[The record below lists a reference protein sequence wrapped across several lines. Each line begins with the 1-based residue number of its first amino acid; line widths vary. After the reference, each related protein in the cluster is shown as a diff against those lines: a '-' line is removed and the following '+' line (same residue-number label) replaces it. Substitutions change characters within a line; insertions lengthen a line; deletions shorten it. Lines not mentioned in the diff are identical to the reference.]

1 MSLFGRRKP
10 GFSKEVVLRPED
22 MTDEFSDRNDPAMQR
37 NSNPKEEK
45 AELAARA
52 QAVMDGTAIPGGAAI
67 PSGAAVPGGAAPS
80 ACAEGAPSGVQAP
93 AEAPDL
99 AQQAAAEGRT
109 VDLFDYMDSLPEVE
123 DPFPP
128 SEPEQEAPPEPERK
142 PGELLAE
149 YIRQRSRAAQLT
161 ARKALEAEEP
171 QLDEMLAELRGLE
184 SCADIRSVQGGK
196 DEYFYSEEIMA
207 NNYAMIAMLVLEK
220 DLARTVAHMV
230 RFNCRTY
237 PSPTPLYHFMRSPY
251 NYTKSQLEQALR
263 VLKAGK
269 DTQDIKTVVAFND
282 VLYMYS
288 TDVMSERYA
297 KALADGNE
305 AGEADF

>member
-10 GFSKEVVLRPED
+10 GFAKEVELRPED
-22 MTDEFSDRNDPAMQR
+22 ITDEFSDRNDPAMQR

-52 QAVMDGTAIPGGAAI
+52 QAVMDGSASDGAAD
-67 PSGAAVPGGAAPS
+67 
-80 ACAEGAPSGVQAP
+80 
-93 AEAPDL
+93 APDM
-99 AQQAAAEGRT
+99 AQQAAADGKT

-128 SEPEQEAPPEPERK
+128 SEQEPVTEPEPQPERK
-142 PGELLAE
+142 PGEVLAE
-149 YIRQRSRAAQLT
+149 YIRERSGAAYLT
-161 ARKALEAEEP
+161 PRKSLEADEP
-171 QLDEMLAELRGLE
+171 NLDEMLAEMRSIE
-184 SCADIRSVQGGK
+184 SCADIKSVKGAK
-196 DEYFYSEEIMA
+196 DEYFYSDEVMA

-220 DLARTVAHMV
+220 NIARTVAHMV
-230 RFNCRTY
+230 RFNCKTY

-251 NYTKSQLEQALR
+251 NYTKPQLEQALR
-263 VLKAGK
+263 VLKADK
-269 DTQDIKTVVAFND
+269 DTQDIKTVVSFND

-288 TDVMSERYA
+288 TDIMSERYA

-305 AGEADF
+305 TEEGGA

>member
-10 GFSKEVVLRPED
+10 GFSKEVELRPED
-22 MTDEFSDRNDPAMQR
+22 ITDEFSDRNDPAMQR

-45 AELAARA
+45 ATYAARA
-52 QAVMDGTAIPGGAAI
+52 QAVMDGTA
-67 PSGAAVPGGAAPS
+67 VPGGAAP
-80 ACAEGAPSGVQAP
+80 APCAESAPSGAD
-93 AEAPDL
+93 APDL
-99 AQQAAAEGRT
+99 AQQAAAEGKT

-128 SEPEQEAPPEPERK
+128 SEPEPEAPPEPERK

-149 YIRQRSRAAQLT
+149 YIRERSRAAQLT
-161 ARKALEAEEP
+161 PRKALEAEEP
-171 QLDEMLAELRGLE
+171 QFEDMLAEVHSLE
-184 SCADIRSVQGGK
+184 SCVDIRSVTGSK
-196 DEYFYSEEIMA
+196 DEYFYSDEIMA

-220 DLARTVAHMV
+220 DLARTVAQMV
-230 RFNCRTY
+230 RFNCKTY

-251 NYTKSQLEQALR
+251 NYTKPQLEQALR
-263 VLKAGK
+263 VLKSGK
-269 DTQDIKTVVAFND
+269 DTQDIKTVTAFND

-288 TDVMSERYA
+288 TDIMSERYA

>member
-10 GFSKEVVLRPED
+10 GFSKEVELRPED
-22 MTDEFSDRNDPAMQR
+22 ITDEFSDRNDPAMQR

-45 AELAARA
+45 AAYAARA

-67 PSGAAVPGGAAPS
+67 AGGAAVAGGAAPA
-80 ACAEGAPSGVQAP
+80 ACAESTPSGADTP
-93 AEAPDL
+93 AGMPDL
-99 AQQAAAEGRT
+99 AQQAAAEGKT

-128 SEPEQEAPPEPERK
+128 SEPEPEALPEPERK

-149 YIRQRSRAAQLT
+149 YIRERSRAAQLT

-171 QLDEMLAELRGLE
+171 QLDEMLEEVHGLE
-184 SCADIRSVQGGK
+184 SCADIRSVKGSK
-196 DEYFYSEEIMA
+196 DEYFYSDEIMA

-220 DLARTVAHMV
+220 DLARTVAQMV
-230 RFNCRTY
+230 RFNCKTY

-251 NYTKSQLEQALR
+251 NYTKPQLEQALR
-263 VLKAGK
+263 VLKRGE
-269 DTQDIKTVVAFND
+269 DTQDIKTVVSFND

-288 TDVMSERYA
+288 SDIMSERYA

>member
-10 GFSKEVVLRPED
+10 GFSKEVELRPED
-22 MTDEFSDRNDPAMQR
+22 ITDEFSDRNDPAMQR

-45 AELAARA
+45 AAYAARA

-67 PSGAAVPGGAAPS
+67 AGGAAVAGGAAPA
-80 ACAEGAPSGVQAP
+80 ACAESTPSGADTP
-93 AEAPDL
+93 AGMPDL
-99 AQQAAAEGRT
+99 AQQAAAEGKT

-128 SEPEQEAPPEPERK
+128 SEPEPEAPPEPERK

-149 YIRQRSRAAQLT
+149 YIRERSRAAQLT

-171 QLDEMLAELRGLE
+171 QLDEMLEEVHGLE
-184 SCADIRSVQGGK
+184 SCADIRSVKGSK
-196 DEYFYSEEIMA
+196 DEYFYSDEIMA

-220 DLARTVAHMV
+220 DLARTVAQMV
-230 RFNCRTY
+230 RFNCKTY

-251 NYTKSQLEQALR
+251 NYTKPQLEQALR
-263 VLKAGK
+263 VLKRGE
-269 DTQDIKTVVAFND
+269 DTQDIKTVVSFND

-288 TDVMSERYA
+288 SDIMSERYA